1 MPRNARVLLTSGM
14 KGSLKEP
21 SGLVG
26 RPFLRRFLRGR
37 EDGIPND
44 FHPLSRELLASKI
57 VTEDHRCFTV
67 LGQIAR
73 LILAVVSLVNHSI
86 LSV

>member
-21 SGLVG
+21 FGLVG

-44 FHPLSRELLASKI
+44 FHPLSRELRREMFLSFFLFFFFLLARKI

-67 LGQIAR
+67 LG
-73 LILAVVSLVNHSI
+73 
-86 LSV
+86 